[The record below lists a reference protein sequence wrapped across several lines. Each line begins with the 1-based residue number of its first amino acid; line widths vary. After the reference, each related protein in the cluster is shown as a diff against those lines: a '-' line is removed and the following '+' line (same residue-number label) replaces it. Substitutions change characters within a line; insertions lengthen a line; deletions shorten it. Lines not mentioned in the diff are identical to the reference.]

1 MKRTLW
7 ILIGI
12 LAALGIATFLV
23 LRQPGEVSTTD
34 TSGRVL
40 VTYDSAAV
48 DKIEVYSPGTS
59 VTLERGA
66 GRWMLT
72 SPVKYQA
79 DEATVAL
86 AVGTGRKIE
95 ITSLVST
102 NPEKRK
108 LFQVDS
114 SGTLVKVYERGSLK
128 TAFYIGKMGTSYTE
142 TYVRPDGS
150 NDVYLAQGMLSTTFG
165 RQAKEWRDKTIF
177 KTDEAAIKSVRF
189 QYGDTTF
196 TLTFQDSTWK
206 IGNDTTV
213 MSSVKS
219 FLGSISSLQTDEFID
234 SVLTMTKPPTVMI
247 GVEGTQIR
255 FYTKDA
261 GKYYVQTS
269 QSPQWF
275 ELQSW
280 RAGQV
285 IKRKKDFLIVNK

>member
-59 VTLERGA
+59 VTLEREA
-66 GRWMLT
+66 GRWMLI

-86 AVGTGRKIE
+86 AIGTGRKIE

-114 SGTLVKVYERGSLK
+114 SGTLVRVYERGVLK
-128 TAFYIGKMGTSYTE
+128 TARRSAVRQRNGGTRPSSRRMKPQSNPFASSTE
-142 TYVRPDGS
+142 TQHS
-150 NDVYLAQGMLSTTFG
+150 LSRFRIAPGKSG
-165 RQAKEWRDKTIF
+165 R
-177 KTDEAAIKSVRF
+177 
-189 QYGDTTF
+189 
-196 TLTFQDSTWK
+196 
-206 IGNDTTV
+206 
-213 MSSVKS
+213 
-219 FLGSISSLQTDEFID
+219 
-234 SVLTMTKPPTVMI
+234 
-247 GVEGTQIR
+247 TQR
-255 FYTKDA
+255 
-261 GKYYVQTS
+261 
-269 QSPQWF
+269 
-275 ELQSW
+275 
-280 RAGQV
+280 
-285 IKRKKDFLIVNK
+285 